1 MALYEKITQKLPPAI
16 APASI
21 SIFEW
26 FTLIMLEY
34 FAENDVEWAVIETGL
49 GGANDA
55 TNIIEHPAAV
65 VFTHIDYDHVQIL
78 GNSLEQIAQNKA
90 GILKRCASLYCP
102 QTNPAGT
109 RNP

>member
-1 MALYEKITQKLPPAI
+1 
-16 APASI
+16 
-21 SIFEW
+21 
-26 FTLIMLEY
+26 MLEY

-90 GILKRCASLYCP
+90 GIIKKVRQSLLPPNKPSRY
-102 QTNPAGT
+102 A
-109 RNP
+109 